1 MTQIRVDV
9 EKSKTAVHSLIK
21 PAEALSVMPSV
32 QEQEHRGDHHEE
44 EDDELLDIDFSDIE
58 ERYRVDMPTGFETV
72 VVVDNTP
79 KVGEE
84 KKDRLLSAIKKI
96 FKDIG
101 VIKTIHMPMDSTT
114 GQSKGYVFIEF
125 ETVEQATQAVK
136 LGNGH
141 KLDRAH
147 VFAVNRFDDI
157 EKYTSTNDEYV
168 EPAEVPF
175 VEKEH
180 LKSWLADPRARDQW
194 VMMKGDEVSIYW
206 NNKSEQPDLDHSRSN
221 WSDMYVS
228 WSPKGTYLATFH
240 KQGIALW
247 GGPTWSKINRFAHP
261 NVKLID
267 FSPNEKYITTWSHE
281 PFLTA
286 DGEHHR
292 LAIWDIVTG
301 RQLRTFAIDAAVAA
315 GPEGKQKIDWPMFKW
330 SYDDKYVA
338 RLAPGMISVYE
349 TPGMG
354 LLDKKSIKVD
364 DVQAFAWSPS
374 EHILSFWT
382 PESGNIPARVSLM
395 RLPSREVL
403 RTKNLF
409 NVIDCKLYW
418 QQSGDYLLVTVKRA
432 KSKKATTTNFEIFR
446 LREKDVPVD
455 VMEVDSALEVTNIY
469 WEPLGSRFALLAM
482 EGTKIVCNFYQMVA
496 AAAPAAA
503 KGKKAGP
510 SVGDVAQGVK
520 LLKSFD
526 AKGTN
531 QIIWSP
537 KGRFCLLAGVRAFQG
552 EIQFWDV
559 EELVMMGSGEHY
571 MCTDVD
577 WDPTGR
583 YVTSSV
589 SWWRVQTDTGFIMWT
604 FTGQQLA
611 KQAVPGFKQ
620 LLWRPRPPTLLSEE
634 EQKQVKKNLK
644 EYSKQF
650 DEEDAAQTKAVTR
663 EVLERR
669 IKLWNE
675 WAEYRNRV
683 HADYEAAAD
692 IRANIWGFDPD
703 AKQDS
708 LPEESL
714 EEWVEEVVEET
725 EEIVE

>member
-1 MTQIRVDV
+1 
-9 EKSKTAVHSLIK
+9 
-21 PAEALSVMPSV
+21 MPSAV
-32 QEQEHRGDHHEE
+32 DQYNDEE
-44 EDDELLDIDFSDIE
+44 LEDIDFTDIE
-58 ERYRVDMPTGFETV
+58 ERYRVELPTGFDTV
-72 VVVDNTP
+72 VVVDNVP
-79 KVGEE
+79 KVGEAKKE
-84 KKDRLLSAIKKI
+84 KLLNVIKKI

-101 VIKTIHMPMDSTT
+101 TIKENGLHMPVDSKT
-114 GQSKGYVFIEF
+114 GESKGYIFIDF
-125 ETVEQATQAVK
+125 ETPEQATLAVK
-136 LGNGH
+136 QGNGH

-147 VFAVNRFDDI
+147 ILAVNRFDDI
-157 EKYTSTNDEYV
+157 ERYTNTNDQYE
-168 EPAEVPF
+168 EPEEEPF

-206 NNKSEQPDLDHSRSN
+206 NNKGDQPDLDHSRNN

-247 GGPTWSKINRFAHP
+247 GGPTWNKINRFAHP

-281 PFLTA
+281 PFITA
-286 DGEHHR
+286 DGEHHHV
-292 LAIWDIVTG
+292 AIWDIVTG
-301 RQLRTFAIDAAVAA
+301 SQLRTFPIDTSAA
-315 GPEGKQKIDWPMFKW
+315 GAQDGKQKIDWPMFKW
-330 SYDDKYVA
+330 SFDDKYVA
-338 RLAPGMISVYE
+338 RLMPGMISVYE

-364 DVQAFAWSPS
+364 DVKAFAWSPS
-374 EHILSFWT
+374 EHILSYWT
-382 PESGNIPARVSLM
+382 PESGNIPARVSLL
-395 RLPSREVL
+395 RLPSREVV

-409 NVIDCKLYW
+409 NVIDCKMFW
-418 QQSGDYLLVTVKRA
+418 QATGDYFLVTVERA
-432 KSKKATTTNFEIFR
+432 KTKKSTTTNFEIFR

-455 VMEVDSALEVTNIY
+455 VMEVDPILEVTNIF
-469 WEPLGSRFALLAM
+469 WEPLGSRFALLAQ

-496 AAAPAAA
+496 AASAPT

-559 EELVMMGSGEHY
+559 EDLVMMGSGEHY
-571 MCTDVD
+571 MCTDVE

-589 SWWRVQTDTGFIMWT
+589 SWWRVQSDTGFTMWT

-611 KQAVPGFKQ
+611 KQSVPLFKQ

-634 EQKQVKKNLK
+634 AQKKVKKNLK

-650 DEEDAAQTKAVTR
+650 EEEDAAQTKAVTR

-675 WAEYRNRV
+675 WSEYRERV
-683 HADYEAAAD
+683 HSDYLGQADVRND
-692 IRANIWGFDPD
+692 IWGFDPD
-703 AKQDS
+703 STQDS
-708 LPEESL
+708 LPAESL
-714 EEWVEEVVEET
+714 EEWVEEVIEET
-725 EEIVE
+725 EEVVE